1 MPKSPTIVANAKVE
15 DLRINYNKLAKYVFK
30 IHDKQI
36 IYCHSCD
43 TFHVSSNF
51 YPHEGYAS
59 GYFPI
64 CKEAL
69 LNEAT
74 DYDPRSGLHI
84 DNLDKTI
91 EVFRKVD
98 VPFVESIYNKALEK
112 IEDEGRNATAA
123 TAYQTTMRAVLA
135 LPQFKGYTFK
145 NSELAEEYEKKNK
158 LNVSTVSEKII
169 KQGVK
174 RFGAG
179 FANEDYEFLVN
190 EYKDWIS
197 KYECD
202 TKSQESIFERLTFK
216 KWEIMKATRAGKPTD
231 NLDKSFQSLLNTG
244 NLTPKQAQ
252 ESGLDTSH
260 TFGELIKKW
269 EDTRPLPEVDPDLED
284 VDKIGYYFN
293 IFLGHTSKMVGL
305 KNAFSNVYERFI
317 KKFTVNRPQSDSD
330 DDTEAIFDRI
340 FGNDITNE

>member
-1 MPKSPTIVANAKVE
+1 MKGIPKISRVKNLNYVSMDKLRSMYAELLIFVTSVE
-15 DLRINYNKLAKYVFK
+15 
-30 IHDKQI
+30 KQEL
-36 IYCHSCD
+36 IYCHGCNSFRPSD
-43 TFHVSSNF
+43 KFLTWK
-51 YPHEGYAS
+51 GYES
-59 GYFPI
+59 GYYPE
-64 CKEAL
+64 CRDCLRAQ
-69 LNEAT
+69 AT
-74 DYDPRSGLHI
+74 DLDR
-84 DNLDKTI
+84 DNGVYVDNRTKTI
-91 EVFRKVD
+91 EVFRKLNI
-98 VPFVESIYNKALEK
+98 PFSDTIYEKALENP
-112 IEDEGRNATAA
+112 GRG
-123 TAYQTTMRAVLA
+123 TAYDAVLSA
-135 LPQFKGYTFK
+135 TLTMPQFSKLSYRD
-145 NSELAEEYEKKNK
+145 SEFREFGHLNPTEESVIEEG
-158 LNVSTVSEKII
+158 T
-169 KQGVK
+169 K

-179 FANEDYEFLVN
+179 FTKEDYEFLIN
-190 EYKDWIS
+190 EYNDWVS

-216 KWEIMKATRAGKPTD
+216 KWEIMKATRAGKATD

-317 KKFTVNRPQSDSD
+317 KKFTVNRPKSDSD